1 MTIFDTGGVERVNY
15 MTLHYYENAQIVC
28 LVYALDS
35 LVSLTSL
42 NAWFEDAKDYLTLKT
57 QHSVAKPVYA
67 LVGVKSDIPLDE
79 REVKSAEINGAA
91 KHFDIPEDCCF
102 EFSSISGDGV
112 AEMLQI
118 LTQKAYNLHTRS
130 MSTELQNYNSL
141 SKLLVAAP
149 EQPVH
154 RSKRWPT
161 FSLCC
166 CKTRFDEYETIT

>member
-1 MTIFDTGGVERVNY
+1 

-42 NAWFEDAKDYLTLKT
+42 NAWFEDAKDLKT
-57 QHSVAKPVYA
+57 QHSVAKPVLT

-79 REVKSAEINGAA
+79 REVKINGAA

-102 EFSSISGDGV
+102 EVSSITGDGV
-112 AEMLQI
+112 AEMLQS

-130 MSTELQNYNSL
+130 MSIQSY
-141 SKLLVAAP
+141 
-149 EQPVH
+149 
-154 RSKRWPT
+154 R
-161 FSLCC
+161 
-166 CKTRFDEYETIT
+166 ITTHHPSCW